1 MFTGII
7 EETGIV
13 RHIRALK
20 DGRRLL
26 IEAQNVLRDC
36 KVDDSLAVN
45 GICLTVVRIE
55 ADAFWVEAVGD
66 TMRKTTVSRWQTGTV
81 VNLERAL
88 RLSDRLGG
96 HLVQGHVSGLGFIR
110 TLQPVGENY
119 RLEVEIPRPL
129 MRYVITEGSV
139 AVDGISLTVAEISGN
154 RLRISLIP
162 HTYKQTNIR
171 YRRVGDAVNIEV
183 DVIAKYVERLLTFD
197 SPEKK
202 EHQLTQEWL
211 RKMGF

>member
-13 RHIRALK
+13 RDIRALK

-26 IEAQNVLRDC
+26 IEAQKVLRDC

-129 MRYVITEGSV
+129 LRYAITESSV
-139 AVDGISLTVAEISGN
+139 AVDGISLTIAEISGN

-183 DVIAKYVERLLTFD
+183 DVIAKYVERLLKFD
-197 SPEKK
+197 SPENK
-202 EHQLTQEWL
+202 EHQLTEEWL